1 MKSFFTG
8 GRNAM
13 NQTVR
18 DPRHADPSV
27 AEEFRHRIQQVETE
41 IGKVI
46 IGQDRMIES
55 IICTLLA
62 QGHILL
68 EGVPGLAK
76 SLAVATFARTI
87 GGEFKRI
94 QFTPDKL
101 PSDITGTTIFNQA
114 TGTFTFH
121 QGPVFCNILLADE
134 INRAAPKVQSAL
146 LEAMQEKR
154 VSIDRDQYRLPE
166 LFMVLATMNPVE
178 QLGTYPLSE
187 AQLDRFIAKV
197 TLSYPPREFEEQLL
211 RKKSTDFDELQKA
224 VPCLLQPDEV
234 VAMQHHVAKRVMVS
248 PLVISYIL
256 ELCLRTRPESQQ
268 APEAIRDYVAVG
280 VSPRAGEHL
289 IAYCK
294 GFAFLRGRDY
304 VSFEDVDACVM
315 QVLAHRM
322 ILSDAAIL
330 EGIRAQDLLQNIVA
344 SVAPYALVK
353 P

>member
-1 MKSFFTG
+1 MNS
-8 GRNAM
+8 NA
-13 NQTVR
+13 THTS
-18 DPRHADPSV
+18 PTTLISS
-27 AEEFRHRIQQVETE
+27 AETFRSRIQQVEKE
-41 IGKVI
+41 IGKII
-46 IGQDRMIES
+46 IGQQGMIEA
-55 IICTLLA
+55 IICTLLSR
-62 QGHILL
+62 GHILL

-76 SLAVATFARTI
+76 SLTVGTFSRTI

-101 PSDITGTTIFNQA
+101 PSDITGTTIYNQA
-114 TGTFTFH
+114 TGAFTFH

-154 VSIDRDQYRLPE
+154 VSIDRDQYQLPE

-187 AQLDRFIAKV
+187 AQLDRFISKV
-197 TLSYPPREFEEQLL
+197 TLTYPTRKSEEQLL
-211 RKKSTDFDELQKA
+211 RKKSTNYEALQKA

-234 VAMQHHVAKRVMVS
+234 VAMQQHVARNVTVS
-248 PLVISYIL
+248 PAVVSYIL
-256 ELCLRTRPESQQ
+256 EICLRTRPQSSE
-268 APEAIRDYVAVG
+268 APTAIRNYVSVG

-304 VSFEDVDACVM
+304 VAFEDVDACAAK
-315 QVLAHRM
+315 VLGHRF
-322 ILSDAAIL
+322 ILNDGAIL
-330 EGIRAQDLLQNIVA
+330 EGIHADDLLQDIVC
-344 SVAPYALVK
+344 SVAPYATDSLK
-353 P
+353 ERH

>member
-1 MKSFFTG
+1 MKHTATDTLLPDGQS
-8 GRNAM
+8 AAEKY
-13 NQTVR
+13 
-18 DPRHADPSV
+18 RHK
-27 AEEFRHRIQQVETE
+27 IQQVETE

-46 IGQDRMIES
+46 IGQDCMIES

-62 QGHILL
+62 RGHILL

-76 SLAVATFARTI
+76 SLTVATFARTI

-101 PSDITGTTIFNQA
+101 PSDITGTTVFNQETA
-114 TGTFTFH
+114 TFTFH
-121 QGPVFCNILLADE
+121 QGPVFCNTLLADE

-146 LEAMQEKR
+146 LEAMQEKC
-154 VSIDRDQYRLPE
+154 VSIDRDQYPLPD

-197 TLSYPPREFEEQLL
+197 TLNYPARDFEEQLL
-211 RKKSTDFDELQKA
+211 IKKSTDFEEIQNS
-224 VPCLLQPDEV
+224 VPCLLQADEV
-234 VAMQHHVAKRVMVS
+234 VAMQQHIAKHVTVS
-248 PLVISYIL
+248 PAVVAYIL
-256 ELCLRTRPESQQ
+256 EICLRTRPQSE
-268 APEAIRDYVAVG
+268 EATATVRNYVSVG

-304 VSFEDVDACVM
+304 VAFDDVDACAT
-315 QVLAHRM
+315 QVLGHRL
-322 ILSDAAIL
+322 ILQDAAIL
-330 EGIRAQDLLQNIVA
+330 EGIQANDLLQDIMA
-344 SVAPYALVK
+344 SVVPYASSK

>member
-1 MKSFFTG
+1 
-8 GRNAM
+8 M
-13 NQTVR
+13 NPT
-18 DPRHADPSV
+18 ANDPSLNAGTSS
-27 AEEFRHRIQQVETE
+27 AETFRSKIQQVEEE
-41 IGKVI
+41 IGKII
-46 IGQDRMIES
+46 IGQEGMIEA
-55 IICTLLA
+55 IICTLLSR
-62 QGHILL
+62 GHILL

-76 SLAVATFARTI
+76 SLTVGTFARTI

-101 PSDITGTTIFNQA
+101 PSDITGTTVFNQA
-114 TGTFTFH
+114 TGNFTFH

-154 VSIDRDQYRLPE
+154 VSIDRDQYQLPE

-197 TLSYPPREFEEQLL
+197 TLTYPPRDFEEQLL
-211 RKKSTDFDELQKA
+211 RKKSTNFEEMQKA

-234 VAMQHHVAKRVMVS
+234 VAMQQHVAHNISVS
-248 PLVISYIL
+248 PAVVAYIL
-256 ELCLRTRPESQQ
+256 EICLRTRPQAKESP
-268 APEAIRDYVAVG
+268 AAIRDYVSVG

-304 VSFEDVDACVM
+304 VSFEDVDACAA
-315 QVLAHRM
+315 QVLGHRL

-330 EGIRAQDLLQNIVA
+330 EGIHASELLKDIVR
-344 SVAPYALVK
+344 SVAPYA
-353 P
+353 

>member
-1 MKSFFTG
+1 MNTIANNIPLTAPPSSA
-8 GRNAM
+8 AM
-13 NQTVR
+13 FRTKVQKV
-18 DPRHADPSV
+18 
-27 AEEFRHRIQQVETE
+27 EEE
-41 IGKVI
+41 IGKII
-46 IGQDRMIES
+46 IGQKSMIEA

-62 QGHILL
+62 KGHILL

-76 SLAVATFARTI
+76 SLTVMTFARTI

-101 PSDITGTTIFNQA
+101 PSDITGTTVFNQA

-154 VSIDRDQYRLPE
+154 VSIDRDQYQLPE

-197 TLSYPPREFEEQLL
+197 NLTYPTRDFEEQLL
-211 RKKSTDFDELQKA
+211 RKKSTDFEELQKA
-224 VPCLLQPDEV
+224 VPCLLEPDEV
-234 VAMQHHVAKRVMVS
+234 VAMQNHVAHHVTVS
-248 PLVISYIL
+248 PAVIAYIL
-256 ELCLRTRPESQQ
+256 EICLHTRPEAIE
-268 APEAIRDYVAVG
+268 APPAIRNYVSVG

-304 VSFEDVDACVM
+304 VAFEDVDDCAT
-315 QVLAHRM
+315 QVLGHRL
-322 ILSDAAIL
+322 ILRDSAIL
-330 EGIRAQDLLQNIVA
+330 EDIHAADLLRDILN
-344 SVAPYALVK
+344 SVAPYAG
-353 P
+353 PQI

>member
-1 MKSFFTG
+1 
-8 GRNAM
+8 M
-13 NQTVR
+13 NPTANNTSSTTQT
-18 DPRHADPSV
+18 PS
-27 AEEFRHRIQQVETE
+27 AETLRARIQQVEEE
-41 IGKVI
+41 IGKII
-46 IGQDRMIES
+46 IGQQGMIEA
-55 IICTLLA
+55 IICTLLSR
-62 QGHILL
+62 GHILL

-76 SLAVATFARTI
+76 SLTVGTFARTI
-87 GGEFKRI
+87 GGVFKRI

-101 PSDITGTTIFNQA
+101 PSDITGTTVFNQA
-114 TGTFTFH
+114 TGAFTFH

-197 TLSYPPREFEEQLL
+197 TVTYPPRAFEEQLL
-211 RKKSTDFDELQKA
+211 RKKSTNFEELQKA

-234 VAMQHHVAKRVMVS
+234 VAMQQHVAHHVTVS
-248 PLVISYIL
+248 PAVVAYIL
-256 ELCLRTRPESQQ
+256 EICLRTRPQ
-268 APEAIRDYVAVG
+268 ADEAPPTIRNYVSVG

-304 VSFEDVDACVM
+304 VAFEDVETCAA
-315 QVLAHRM
+315 QVLGHRL

-330 EGIRAQDLLQNIVA
+330 EGIHAADLLQDIVS
-344 SVAPYALVK
+344 SVVPYAADTLREHH
-353 P
+353 

>member
-1 MKSFFTG
+1 MSY
-8 GRNAM
+8 NA
-13 NQTVR
+13 N
-18 DPRHADPSV
+18 DDSSP
-27 AEEFRHRIQQVETE
+27 VETSSAETFRSKIQKVEEE

-46 IGQDRMIES
+46 IGQDRMIEA

-62 QGHILL
+62 QGHVLL

-76 SLAVATFARTI
+76 SLTVGTFARTI
-87 GGEFKRI
+87 GGEYKRI

-101 PSDITGTTIFNQA
+101 PSDITGTTVFNQA

-154 VSIDRDQYRLPE
+154 VSIDRDQYQLPD

-197 TLSYPPREFEEQLL
+197 NLTYPPKEFEEELL
-211 RKKSTDFDELQKA
+211 RKKSTNFEDIRKA

-234 VAMQHHVAKRVMVS
+234 VTMQHHVADHITVS
-248 PLVISYIL
+248 PTVVAYIL
-256 ELCLRTRPESQQ
+256 DICRRTRPDAAE
-268 APEAIRDYVAVG
+268 APASIRNYVSVG

-304 VSFEDVDACVM
+304 VAFEDVDACVP
-315 QVLAHRM
+315 QVLGHRM
-322 ILSDAAIL
+322 ILSDAACL
-330 EGIRAQDLLQNIVA
+330 EGIRTEMLLQDIISTVVPRAGHQN
-344 SVAPYALVK
+344 SRSLSDS
-353 P
+353 

>member
-1 MKSFFTG
+1 MNHTAKDTFFHT
-8 GRNAM
+8 
-13 NQTVR
+13 
-18 DPRHADPSV
+18 DPTV
-27 AEEFRHRIQQVETE
+27 AEDFRKKIQQVEAE

-46 IGQDRMIES
+46 IGQDGMIES

-76 SLAVATFARTI
+76 SLTVATFARTI
-87 GGEFKRI
+87 GGDFKRI

-101 PSDITGTTIFNQA
+101 PSDITGTTVFNQA
-114 TGTFTFH
+114 TGDFTFH

-154 VSIDRDQYRLPE
+154 VSIDRDQYRLPD

-197 TLSYPPREFEEQLL
+197 TLTYPPRDFEEQLL
-211 RKKSTDFDELQKA
+211 RKKSSDFEEIQKA

-234 VAMQHHVAKRVMVS
+234 VAMQRHVAKDIVVS
-248 PLVISYIL
+248 AAVVAYIL
-256 ELCLRTRPESQQ
+256 EICLRTRPES
-268 APEAIRDYVAVG
+268 PEAPAAVRNYVSVG
-280 VSPRAGEHL
+280 VSPRGGEHL

-304 VSFEDVDACVM
+304 VTFEDVDVCAGV
-315 QVLAHRM
+315 VLGHRM
-322 ILSDAAIL
+322 ILSDSAIL
-330 EGIRAQDLLQNIVA
+330 EGIGPLDLLQDIVA
-344 SVAPYALVK
+344 AVVPYASAES
-353 P
+353 

>member
-1 MKSFFTG
+1 
-8 GRNAM
+8 M
-13 NQTVR
+13 NPTANNTS
-18 DPRHADPSV
+18 PTAATFS
-27 AEEFRHRIQQVETE
+27 AETFRSKIQQVEEE
-41 IGKVI
+41 IGKII
-46 IGQDRMIES
+46 IGQEGMIEA
-55 IICTLLA
+55 IICTLLSR
-62 QGHILL
+62 GHILL

-76 SLAVATFARTI
+76 SLTVGTFARTI

-101 PSDITGTTIFNQA
+101 PSDITGTTVFNQA
-114 TGTFTFH
+114 TGAFTFH

-154 VSIDRDQYRLPE
+154 VSIDRDQYQLPE

-197 TLSYPPREFEEQLL
+197 TLTYPPREFEEQLL
-211 RKKSTDFDELQKA
+211 RKKSTNFEELQKA

-234 VAMQHHVAKRVMVS
+234 VAMQQHVAHHVTVS
-248 PLVISYIL
+248 AAVVTYIL
-256 ELCLRTRPESQQ
+256 EICLRTRPQ
-268 APEAIRDYVAVG
+268 ASEAPPAVRDYVSVG

-304 VSFEDVDACVM
+304 VAFEDVDACAA
-315 QVLAHRM
+315 QVLGHRL

-330 EGIRAQDLLQNIVA
+330 EGIHAADLLRDIVR
-344 SVAPYALVK
+344 SVAPYA
-353 P
+353 

>member
-1 MKSFFTG
+1 MNHTAKDNPVPTDPTLAEDY
-8 GRNAM
+8 RNK
-13 NQTVR
+13 
-18 DPRHADPSV
+18 
-27 AEEFRHRIQQVETE
+27 IQRVETE

-46 IGQDRMIES
+46 IGQECMIES

-62 QGHILL
+62 RGHVLL

-76 SLAVATFARTI
+76 SLTVATFARTI

-101 PSDITGTTIFNQA
+101 PSDITGTTVFDQA
-114 TGTFTFH
+114 SGTFTFH

-154 VSIDRDQYRLPE
+154 VSIDRDQYSLPD

-197 TLSYPPREFEEQLL
+197 SLTYPPRDFEEQLL
-211 RKKSTDFDELQKA
+211 RKKNTDFEDIRKA

-234 VAMQHHVAKRVMVS
+234 VAMQQHIAKHVTVS
-248 PLVISYIL
+248 PAVVAYIL
-256 ELCLRTRPESQQ
+256 EICLRTRPQSQE
-268 APEAIRDYVAVG
+268 APATVRNYVSVG

-304 VSFEDVDACVM
+304 VAFEDVDACAT
-315 QVLAHRM
+315 QVLGHRM

-330 EGIRAQDLLQNIVA
+330 EGIQARDLLQDIVA
-344 SVAPYALVK
+344 SVVPYASSK

>member
-1 MKSFFTG
+1 
-8 GRNAM
+8 M
-13 NQTVR
+13 NHPAKATLL
-18 DPRHADPSV
+18 PADPTV
-27 AEEFRHRIQQVETE
+27 AEEYRSKIQQVETE

-46 IGQDRMIES
+46 IGQDCMIAS

-62 QGHILL
+62 RGHILL

-76 SLAVATFARTI
+76 SLTVATFARII

-101 PSDITGTTIFNQA
+101 PSDITGTTVFDQA

-121 QGPVFCNILLADE
+121 RGPVFCNILLADE

-154 VSIDRDQYRLPE
+154 VSIDRDQYRLPD

-197 TLSYPPREFEEQLL
+197 TLDYPPRHFEEQLL
-211 RKKSTDFDELQKA
+211 RKKSTDFEEIQKA

-234 VAMQHHVAKRVMVS
+234 VAMQQHIAKHVTAS
-248 PLVISYIL
+248 PAVVTYIL
-256 ELCLRTRPESQQ
+256 EICLRTRPQS
-268 APEAIRDYVAVG
+268 PEASAAVRNFVSVG

-294 GFAFLRGRDY
+294 GLAFLRGRDY
-304 VSFEDVDACVM
+304 VAFEDVDACATV
-315 QVLAHRM
+315 VLGHRM
-322 ILSDAAIL
+322 IFSDAAIL
-330 EGIRAQDLLQNIVA
+330 EGIQAHDLLQDIVG
-344 SVAPYALVK
+344 SVAPYASSI

>member
-1 MKSFFTG
+1 
-8 GRNAM
+8 M
-13 NQTVR
+13 NPTAN
-18 DPRHADPSV
+18 DHSPTAATSS
-27 AEEFRHRIQQVETE
+27 AETFRSKIQQVEEE
-41 IGKVI
+41 IGKII
-46 IGQDRMIES
+46 IGQEGMIEA
-55 IICTLLA
+55 IICTLLSR
-62 QGHILL
+62 GHILL

-76 SLAVATFARTI
+76 SLTVGTFARTI

-101 PSDITGTTIFNQA
+101 PSDITGTTVFNQA
-114 TGTFTFH
+114 TGAFTFH

-154 VSIDRDQYRLPE
+154 VSIDRDQYQLPE

-197 TLSYPPREFEEQLL
+197 TLTYPPRDFEEQLL
-211 RKKSTDFDELQKA
+211 RKKSTNFEELQKA

-234 VAMQHHVAKRVMVS
+234 VAMQQHVAHHITVS
-248 PLVISYIL
+248 PAVVAYIL
-256 ELCLRTRPESQQ
+256 EICLRTRPQERE
-268 APEAIRDYVAVG
+268 APPAVRDYVSVG

-304 VSFEDVDACVM
+304 VSFEDVDACAA
-315 QVLAHRM
+315 QVLGHRL

-330 EGIRAQDLLQNIVA
+330 EGIHAGELLKDIVS
-344 SVAPYALVK
+344 SVAPYA
-353 P
+353 

>member
-1 MKSFFTG
+1 
-8 GRNAM
+8 M
-13 NQTVR
+13 NHSANNTT
-18 DPRHADPSV
+18 PSALTSS
-27 AEEFRHRIQQVETE
+27 AEVFRSKIQQVEE
-41 IGKVI
+41 AIGKII
-46 IGQDRMIES
+46 IGQQGMIEA
-55 IICTLLA
+55 IICTLLSR
-62 QGHILL
+62 GHILL

-76 SLAVATFARTI
+76 SLTVGTFARTI

-101 PSDITGTTIFNQA
+101 PSDITGTTVFNQA
-114 TGTFTFH
+114 TGTFAFH

-154 VSIDRDQYRLPE
+154 VSIDRDQYQLPE

-197 TLSYPPREFEEQLL
+197 TLTYPSREFEEQLL
-211 RKKSTDFDELQKA
+211 RKKSTNFEALQKS

-234 VAMQHHVAKRVMVS
+234 VAMQQHVASHVSVS
-248 PLVISYIL
+248 PTVVAYIL
-256 ELCLRTRPESQQ
+256 EICLRTRPQTRE
-268 APEAIRDYVAVG
+268 APPAIRNYVSVG

-304 VSFEDVDACVM
+304 VAFEDVDACATK
-315 QVLAHRM
+315 VLAHRF

-330 EGIRAQDLLQNIVA
+330 DGIHATNLLHDIVR
-344 SVAPYALVK
+344 SVDPYSTDSLK
-353 P
+353 ERHYL

>member
-1 MKSFFTG
+1 MNLTANDPTLTAAKS
-8 GRNAM
+8 
-13 NQTVR
+13 
-18 DPRHADPSV
+18 S
-27 AEEFRHRIQQVETE
+27 AETFRSKIQQVEEE
-41 IGKVI
+41 IGKII
-46 IGQDRMIES
+46 IGQEGMIEA
-55 IICTLLA
+55 IICTLLSR
-62 QGHILL
+62 GHILL

-76 SLAVATFARTI
+76 SLTVGTFARTI

-101 PSDITGTTIFNQA
+101 PSDITGTTVFNQA
-114 TGTFTFH
+114 TGNFTFH

-154 VSIDRDQYRLPE
+154 VSIDRDQYQLPE

-197 TLSYPPREFEEQLL
+197 TLTYPPRDYEEQLL
-211 RKKSTDFDELQKA
+211 QKKSTNFEELQKA

-234 VAMQHHVAKRVMVS
+234 VAMQQYVAHHITVS
-248 PLVISYIL
+248 PAVVAYIL
-256 ELCLRTRPESQQ
+256 EICLRTRPQ
-268 APEAIRDYVAVG
+268 ASEAPPAVHDYVSVG

-294 GFAFLRGRDY
+294 GFAFLRGRNY
-304 VSFEDVDACVM
+304 VAFEDVDACAA
-315 QVLAHRM
+315 QVLGHRL

-330 EGIRAQDLLQNIVA
+330 EGIHAADLLQDIVS
-344 SVAPYALVK
+344 SVAPYA
-353 P
+353 